1 MMLKQFPVLVILWNL
16 AAFAEDSDVTDIE
29 SNIVV
34 SAVISLQSK
43 DFAQALQAHPL
54 LMVKFY
60 APWCEHSKAI
70 QPEFEEAAKLLK
82 QEGSPI
88 MLAEVDAS
96 KEKVLAKREG
106 AHSYPLLKWYKAGR
120 PAGIYRQGREKL
132 SLVDWLRSKTPS
144 VAVEVNSDEEA
155 TKLLQE
161 NKVSVLGMFPTRG
174 SEGEKAFVETS
185 YLFDHGVGFGL
196 LRYLQGWAVRD
207 TVWIRAKHFEGQE
220 IFEGELSVKNL
231 AEFVTLHSSPH
242 VVEFQ
247 ADDWKTIFRDN
258 RNKHFVFF
266 ANKESSEEHFSA
278 VQNVAKDF
286 KKEMM
291 FVRVDVENPV
301 NEKICQIFEIEAS
314 DAPTFRVATTAKRSI
329 KKFKPEEE
337 NLTEENIRIFLD
349 KIREG
354 SLQPYSRK
362 DEKSEPSS
370 REDVKNGDVKGNSE
384 NELEKEEIKD
394 EL

>member
-1 MMLKQFPVLVILWNL
+1 MMLKQLPVVLVILWSL

-34 SAVISLQSK
+34 STVISLQSK

-70 QPEFEEAAKLLK
+70 QPEFEDAAKLLK

-96 KEKVLAKREG
+96 KEKILAKREG

-144 VAVEVNSDEEA
+144 VAVEV
-155 TKLLQE
+155 
-161 NKVSVLGMFPTRG
+161 SVLGMFPTRG

-185 YLFDHGVGFGL
+185 YFFDHGVGFGL

-220 IFEGELSVKNL
+220 IFEGEFSVKNL

-266 ANKESSEEHFSA
+266 ANKESSEDYFSA
-278 VQNVAKDF
+278 VQSVAKDF

-337 NLTEENIRIFLD
+337 NLTEENIRIFLA
-349 KIREG
+349 KVREG
-354 SLQPYSRK
+354 SLQPYSKK
-362 DEKSEPSS
+362 DQKSEDGSA
-370 REDVKNGDVKGNSE
+370 EDVKNDDVKENSE